1 MQPTMPEQ
9 VTGEDLIEMANLDG
23 CELTLPMMEWVVE
36 KAKDPEACVPC
47 DLSAIT
53 PWYRDI
59 LRKSGFDDLANE
71 VDALALGEPTDNEV
85 AELLDRVKETV
96 DNEAVRSNLKL
107 YDCMAQSF
115 GEEESR
121 ED

>member
-23 CELTLPMMEWVVE
+23 CDLALPMAEWVVE
-36 KAKDPEACVPC
+36 KEKEPDACVPC

-53 PWYRDI
+53 PWYRDM
-59 LRKSGFDDLANE
+59 LRKGGFEDLALE
-71 VDALALGEPTDNEV
+71 VESLAVGEPTGIEI
-85 AELLDRVKETV
+85 AELLDRVKEAV
-96 DNEAVRSNLKL
+96 DNDAVRSNLVL

-115 GEEESR
+115 REEESR